1 MQGIE
6 EISGKQITFL
16 SIFLYKFRRNRVGL
30 LGLAIISTILF
41 FAVFG
46 PFIVP
51 YNPNVMH
58 LAERLSPPSA
68 KYLLGTDE
76 LGRDILSRVI
86 YGSAISMKVSFLVV
100 GIAILFGL
108 PLGAFA
114 GYYGGKIDALISR
127 ITDML
132 LSIPV
137 ILLAILIIAFL
148 GPGIWN
154 AILAVGIAYI
164 PYYIRVVRGAFFLEK
179 NLEYVEAAKVAGAS
193 NLRIIFRHILPN
205 TMAHIIVLSTI
216 QLGLA
221 ILMTASLG
229 YLGLGAQPPEPEWGV
244 MISDAKNY
252 FRMAPHLIIFPGLA
266 IFFSVIGLNLLGDA
280 LRDCLDPRM
289 R

>member
-1 MQGIE
+1 
-6 EISGKQITFL
+6 
-16 SIFLYKFRRNRVGL
+16 
-30 LGLAIISTILF
+30 
-41 FAVFG
+41 
-46 PFIVP
+46 
-51 YNPNVMH
+51 MH

-76 LGRDILSRVI
+76 LGRDILSRLI

-252 FRMAPHLIIFPGLA
+252 LRLAPHLIIFPGLA